1 MGKFDPFKIFQ
12 RKKREMS
19 GMTITITQ
27 DSSSDSPGGAISGTG
42 AATTADIRSLPFIG
56 RLAIKTQY
64 MVAGSLLVS
73 MLVGA
78 AGVTYYANSQRSY
91 FTSHYKSVQ
100 ELKTDLLKFNQ
111 DALRIS
117 GGLDAFLPGAY
128 LERQRIDDGFSY
140 LRSTVF
146 KDLPELKGAQRDVVD
161 RAFAEWSKG
170 RSDFNDLSDA
180 HAGALSLRGKLAS
193 SGKPLG
199 ESLAQA
205 KQLQAMAL
213 PEGAARQ
220 AADLVDELERSLEY
234 VQTSEANVSYGSSQ
248 ERFKASVG
256 RARAAAMALQ
266 SAGLSP
272 EASAKAQGI
281 AKTVSGFEM
290 AVSSLLAAVS
300 PERYKAAAGRVETL
314 TEKVLLI
321 ADESENGLRD
331 KLRGLEGYSYLTAA
345 MVVLMLG
352 AILLLWLINNNENK
366 RRTIEARSENE
377 ANQRAIMSLLDE
389 IGNLADGDLTVRATV
404 SEEITG
410 AIADSMNFAIT
421 EMATLVGQIQMA
433 SAKMERATAGATGAS
448 VKLQK
453 INSQQTNDIT
463 ETGRSVLLIAEAIEQ
478 VSQRM
483 EDSKRVAQA
492 SVESSQR
499 GMDSVNT
506 SIEGIRSIQT
516 NVEETGKRIR
526 RLTEQSKQISEI
538 VDLIAD
544 ISERTSVL
552 AINATVQATKAG
564 AAGKGFKVVADAVQD
579 LANQASEATRRI
591 GALINAIQTDIQGA
605 GVAMEKTTEEAN
617 RGAALAETTGE
628 VLAEISDVSL
638 ALADIVAEVNEQVGS
653 SARAASLVS
662 KTMKKVLDSV
672 NESTTSTKATGESIE
687 EINQLSEQLR
697 DSVAGFK
704 V

>member
-1 MGKFDPFKIFQ
+1 MGKFDILKMFK
-12 RKKREMS
+12 RKKS
-19 GMTITITQ
+19 GLGGMTITITQ
-27 DSSSDSPGGAISGTG
+27 DGMADSSGALSGTG
-42 AATTADIRSLPFIG
+42 AATTSEMRALPLIG
-56 RLAIKTQY
+56 RLAVKTQY
-64 MVAGSLLVS
+64 TIVGSLLLL

-78 AGVTYYANSQRSY
+78 AGVTYYANGQRAY
-91 FTSHYKSVQ
+91 YTAHYKSVQ
-100 ELKTDLLKFNQ
+100 ELKSDLLSFNQ
-111 DALRIS
+111 DSLRIS

-128 LERQRIDDGFSY
+128 LERQKIDDGFSY
-140 LRSTVF
+140 VRSTVF
-146 KDLPELKGAQRDVVD
+146 KDLPELTGAQRAPIE
-161 RAFAEWSKG
+161 RAYTEWSKG
-170 RSDFNDLSDA
+170 RGDFNELSDA
-180 HAGALSLRGKLAS
+180 HAGALSLRGKLAGT
-193 SGKPLG
+193 GKPLS
-199 ESLAQA
+199 EVLADVKA
-205 KQLQAMAL
+205 VQAMSSL
-213 PEGAARQ
+213 TEEQSKQ
-220 AADLVDELERSLEY
+220 AGIASEALERALEY
-234 VQTSEANVSYGSSQ
+234 TQTSEANVSYGKSGTK
-248 ERFKASVG
+248 FKSDVA
-256 RARAAAMALQ
+256 RARAALTKLKAAD
-266 SAGLSP
+266 LS
-272 EASAKAQGI
+272 EE
-281 AKTVSGFEM
+281 AKTKVLAADKFVSAFDTSL
-290 AVSSLLAAVS
+290 VSLLS
-300 PERYKAAAGRVETL
+300 GLRPEDYKAAAGRVTTL
-314 TEKVLLI
+314 TEKVLLV
-321 ADESENGLRD
+321 ADEADGSLRD
-331 KLRGLEGYSYLTAA
+331 KIASLGIYNYITGF
-345 MVVLMLG
+345 MVLLMLG
-352 AILLLWLINNNENK
+352 TILLLGLINNNENK

-433 SAKMERATAGATGAS
+433 SAKMEQATAGATGAS
-448 VKLQK
+448 VKLQR

-463 ETGRSVLLIAEAIEQ
+463 ETGQSVLQIAEAIEQ
-478 VSQRM
+478 VSKRM
-483 EDSKRVAQA
+483 EDSKRVAQQ

-499 GMDSVNT
+499 GMDAVNT
-506 SIEGIRSIQT
+506 SIQGIREMQI

-579 LANQASEATRRI
+579 LANQASDATRRI

-605 GVAMEKTTEEAN
+605 GVAMEKTTDEAN

-638 ALADIVAEVNEQVGS
+638 ALADIVVEVNEQVGS
-653 SARAASLVS
+653 SAKAAALVS

-672 NESTTSTKATGESIE
+672 NESSESTKATGESIE

>member
-1 MGKFDPFKIFQ
+1 MGKFDPFKMFQ
-12 RKKREMS
+12 RKRREMS

-27 DSSSDSPGGAISGTG
+27 DASDSRVGAISGTG
-42 AATTADIRSLPFIG
+42 AATTADIRALPFIG

-64 MVAGSLLVS
+64 TVAGSLL
-73 MLVGA
+73 LALLAGA
-78 AGVTYYANSQRSY
+78 AGVTYYSNSQREY
-91 FTSHYKSVQ
+91 YTAHYKSVQ
-100 ELKTDLLKFNQ
+100 ELRADLLKFNQ

-117 GGLDAFLPGAY
+117 SGLDAFLPGAY
-128 LERQRIDDGFSY
+128 LERQRVDDGFTY
-140 LRSTVF
+140 LRATVF
-146 KDLPELKGAQRDVVD
+146 KDLPELKGAPRETVD
-161 RAFAEWSKG
+161 RAYKEWNSG
-170 RSDFNDLSDA
+170 RADFNALSDA

-193 SGKPLG
+193 TVKPMA
-199 ESLAQA
+199 EALALA
-205 KQLQAMAL
+205 RDLQSQGGS
-213 PEGAARQ
+213 ETAARQ
-220 AADLVDELERSLEY
+220 AAMLTEGLERALEY
-234 VQTSEANVSYGSSQ
+234 AQTSEANVSYGASQ
-248 ERFKASVG
+248 ARFKASLE
-256 RARAAAMALQ
+256 RARGAAQGLQ
-266 SAGLSP
+266 SVAQTA
-272 EASAKAQGI
+272 EARAQAESLARAI
-281 AKTVSGFEM
+281 AGFETSM
-290 AVSSLLAAVS
+290 GSLLAAVR
-300 PERYKAAAGRVETL
+300 PESYKAAAGRVESL

-321 ADESENGLRD
+321 ADEAENGLRD
-331 KLRGLEGYSYLTAA
+331 KINGLEVYTYLTGV
-345 MVVLMLG
+345 MVALMIGALG
-352 AILLLWLINNNENK
+352 LLWLINNNENK

-453 INSQQTNDIT
+453 INAQQTADIT
-463 ETGRSVLLIAEAIEQ
+463 ETGRSVLQIAEAIEQ

-483 EDSKRVAQA
+483 EDSKRVAKA

-499 GMDSVNT
+499 GMDSVTT

-605 GVAMEKTTEEAN
+605 GLAMDKTTEEAN

-672 NESTTSTKATGESIE
+672 NESTASTKATGESIE
-687 EINQLSEQLR
+687 EINELSEQLR